1 MHIINKVISPNY
13 KVIITTEGQLTLY
26 VIKESIDDISNA
38 FNDIIVGKE
47 CFWNPYNISK
57 DEKKLTLFH
66 Q

>member
-38 FNDIIVGKE
+38 FNDIIAGKE
-47 CFWNPYNISK
+47 CFQNPYNISK
-57 DEKKLTLFH
+57 DEKF
-66 Q
+66 